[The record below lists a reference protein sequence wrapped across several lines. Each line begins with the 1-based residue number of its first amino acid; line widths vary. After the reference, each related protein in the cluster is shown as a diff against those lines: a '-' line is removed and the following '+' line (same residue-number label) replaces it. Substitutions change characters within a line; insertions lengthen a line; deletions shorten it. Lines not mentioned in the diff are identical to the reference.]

1 MAEKSFIGVI
11 RVPKSGST
19 SLTSMVHQAFTGRQ
33 FFELPTSLVDDMG
46 DSALQRLR
54 ARRSQ
59 ARHLLRHYRTASM
72 AKAIANIEARG
83 ADGDMIGG
91 GHIDHTTFTRFS
103 TPVRYVVLFRDPIDR
118 FISEYNYSRAG
129 YFRKKPWLRFDAA
142 LKAK

>member
-19 SLTSMVHQAFTGRQ
+19 SLTSMVQQAFAGRQ
-33 FFELPTSLVDDMG
+33 FFELPTALVGDMG
-46 DSALQRLR
+46 DSALQKLR

-72 AKAIANIEARG
+72 EKAIASIEARG
-83 ADGDMIGG
+83 ADGDVIGG
-91 GHIDHTTFTRFS
+91 GHIDHATFSTFS

-118 FISEYNYSRAG
+118 FVSEYNYSRAG
-129 YFRKKPWLRFDAA
+129 YFEKSPGYACFSTLQ
-142 LKAK
+142 